1 VRLSKVVNN
10 NIQILNRTIM
20 SKVRVAFN
28 GMGRIGKNV
37 MRVIVEQFNDQIV
50 IFKF

>member
-1 VRLSKVVNN
+1 
-10 NIQILNRTIM
+10 M

-37 MRVIVEQFNDQIV
+37 MRVIVENFNDQIEIV
-50 IFKF
+50 LVTI